1 VAESAD
7 ALRSGRSV
15 RRDVRVQIP
24 PSAPSRSSRRRTRND
39 VWRHIDKAT
48 WGVRQ
53 DGRWGASTR
62 GKSEQHRAGC
72 PAKAGAVS
80 HRDADSPKARAR
92 ERPVRAREGPRE
104 SNRNGTGRLGGP
116 DETGNPPCCNL
127 RSGRTQPSWLLT
139 VTRRDRKSRAAA
151 KAMTR
156 PALSW
161 GGERWPSAQRCVNR
175 TRLTRLTPL
184 VHCGASSSI
193 GRAPACGAGCY
204 GFEPRE
210 APHLFSPHNALVA
223 QLDRASD
230 FGSEGWGFKSLRA
243 YHCFSLL

>member
-1 VAESAD
+1 
-7 ALRSGRSV
+7 
-15 RRDVRVQIP
+15 
-24 PSAPSRSSRRRTRND
+24 
-39 VWRHIDKAT
+39 VWRRIDKAT

-53 DGRWGASTR
+53 DGRWGARTR

-92 ERPVRAREGPRE
+92 KCLVRARVGPRE

-156 PALSW
+156 PALSR
-161 GGERWPSAQRCVNR
+161 GGERWPSAQQCVLREQNSAYAPD
-175 TRLTRLTPL
+175 TP
-184 VHCGASSSI
+184 C
-193 GRAPACGAGCY
+193 
-204 GFEPRE
+204 
-210 APHLFSPHNALVA
+210 ALWC
-223 QLDRASD
+223 L
-230 FGSEGWGFKSLRA
+230 
-243 YHCFSLL
+243 